1 MASIHLDRVSA
12 SFPIYSSNARS
23 IRTRVMSAT
32 TGGRIGSDKRNSVV
46 VRALDNVTL
55 NIEHGDRVGLVG
67 KNGAGKSTLLRVM
80 AGVYEP
86 SSGTVERS
94 GRVAPL
100 FSDKLG
106 MDGENTGYEN
116 IIMRGL
122 FLGFTREEMQDKI
135 PEIAEFTELGDFLN
149 MPTHTYS
156 AGMLMRLTFA
166 VSTCIK
172 PEILLM
178 DEGIGAGDASFMKKA
193 ARRLEKLVESSGV
206 LVLAS
211 HSESLLRRMCSKAV
225 LLERG
230 QVVHQGS
237 LEDVLERYNET
248 IAEN

>member
-23 IRTRVMSAT
+23 IRTRVMVAT

>member
-12 SFPIYSSNARS
+12 SFPIYSTRARS
-23 IRTRVMSAT
+23 IRTRVMAAT
-32 TGGRIGSDKRNSVV
+32 TGGRIGSDKRHSVV

-86 SSGTVERS
+86 SSGTVKRS

-156 AGMLMRLTFA
+156 AGMLMRLAFA
-166 VSTCIK
+166 VSTCIE

-178 DEGIGAGDASFMKKA
+178 DEGIGAGDAAFMKKA
-193 ARRLEKLVESSGV
+193 DQRLESLVESSGV

-211 HSESLLRRMCSKAV
+211 HSEALLRRMCSKAV
-225 LLERG
+225 FLDRG

>member
-12 SFPIYSSNARS
+12 SFPIYSANARS
-23 IRTRVMSAT
+23 IRTRFMAAT
-32 TGGRIGSDKRNSVV
+32 TGGRIGSDKRHSVV

-100 FSDKLG
+100 FSNKLG

-149 MPTHTYS
+149 MPIHTYS
-156 AGMLMRLTFA
+156 AGMLMRLAFA
-166 VSTCIK
+166 VSTCIE

-178 DEGIGAGDASFMKKA
+178 DEGIGAGDAAFMKKA
-193 ARRLEKLVESSGV
+193 DQRLGKLVESSGV

-211 HSESLLRRMCSKAV
+211 HSEALLRRICSKAV

>member
-12 SFPIYSSNARS
+12 SFPIYSTRARS
-23 IRTRVMSAT
+23 IRTRVMAAT
-32 TGGRIGSDKRNSVV
+32 TGGRIRRDKRHSVV

-156 AGMLMRLTFA
+156 TGMLMRLAFA
-166 VSTCIK
+166 VSTCIE

-178 DEGIGAGDASFMKKA
+178 DEGIGAGDAAFMKKA
-193 ARRLEKLVESSGV
+193 DQRLENLVESSGV

-211 HSESLLRRMCSKAV
+211 HSEALLRRMCSKAV
-225 LLERG
+225 FLDRG

>member
-12 SFPIYSSNARS
+12 SFPIYSSHARS
-23 IRTRVMSAT
+23 IRTRVMVAT